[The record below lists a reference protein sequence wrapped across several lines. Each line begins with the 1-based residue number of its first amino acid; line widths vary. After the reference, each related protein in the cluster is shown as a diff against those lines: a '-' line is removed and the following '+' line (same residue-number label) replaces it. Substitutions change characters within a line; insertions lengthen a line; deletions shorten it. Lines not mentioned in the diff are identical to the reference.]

1 MSEWIVTIV
10 DRRGYTLAEFVAMGS
25 RGRAF
30 RAGYERAEMLPTA
43 RDVTVVRA

>member
-10 DRRGYTLAEFVAMGS
+10 DQRGNKLAQFLTMGS
-25 RGRAF
+25 RGRAK

-43 RDVTVVRA
+43 RAVDVVRA